1 MASTRDRLLSEGMRL
16 FGERGYGATSVAEIE
31 AAAGLRPGSGSLY
44 RHFASKEELLAA
56 GLERLLADAHEKPL
70 VNDPSGA
77 EDPEE
82 LLRAATRSGLRHMD
96 HGRDLSRLLFRG
108 LDTFPP
114 LLERFGDAE
123 LRVMHE
129 QLTGLLTRL
138 AGDETG
144 ETDWGA
150 VAVVLQGAVAHY
162 WLVRDLF
169 GEHPVEVD
177 EDRFVR
183 AAAAMVA
190 ALLAE
195 HSGR

>member
-1 MASTRDRLLSEGMRL
+1 MRL
-16 FGERGYGATSVAEIE
+16 FGVHGYGATSVAEIE

-56 GLERLLADAHEKPL
+56 GLERLLADAHENPL

-77 EDPEE
+77 EDPED

-108 LDTFPP
+108 LDSFPP

-129 QLTGLLTRL
+129 QLTGLLTSL
-138 AGDETG
+138 AGEETG

-195 HSGR
+195 RSGR